1 MATATGQ
8 PMNKLALLFLL
19 VSPPVLAE
27 IWSCTTKDMVTNYE
41 YRFTLKPGAVV
52 TTIQGQQVPQPRVRT
67 LTRALPSEHDR
78 YAHVMESLETKFN
91 TSVWE
96 QLQWSGTGAVQYAR
110 IGHRGRDV
118 FHFVGQGQCLRIE

>member
-8 PMNKLALLFLL
+8 PMNKLLLLFFM

-27 IWSCTTKDMVTNYE
+27 IWLCNTKDMVTNYE
-41 YRFTLKPGAVV
+41 YRFKLEPGVWV
-52 TTIQGQQVPQPRVRT
+52 TSIQGQQVPQPRVRT
-67 LTRALPSEHDR
+67 LTRVAPTEHDR
-78 YAHVMESLETKFN
+78 YRHVMESEEIAFN
-91 TSVWE
+91 TRVWH

-110 IGHRGRDV
+110 IGHRGADK